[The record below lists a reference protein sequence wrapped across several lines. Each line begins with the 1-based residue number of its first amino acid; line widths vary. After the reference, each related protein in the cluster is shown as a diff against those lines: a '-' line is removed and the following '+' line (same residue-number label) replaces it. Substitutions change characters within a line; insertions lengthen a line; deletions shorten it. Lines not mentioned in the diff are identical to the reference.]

1 MERTFVDVLREM
13 HGDQIK
19 ELTDE
24 MTGLVEAVTTTGK
37 GGKLT
42 LTVSVKP
49 FGKGD
54 NSKPE

>member
-24 MTGLVEAVTTTGK
+24 MSGLVDSPHYQA
-37 GGKLT
+37 
-42 LTVSVKP
+42 
-49 FGKGD
+49 
-54 NSKPE
+54 